1 MASNTQQYFFCVDC
15 MEGNLMKD
23 KYDLNCSMHSIC
35 ADCAKRRIDARCF
48 FDCNGV
54 CQFLDCGTYHPTPAQ
69 SDETQE
75 QLEEELEESEDN
87 HTEET
92 GLMIFVDNSNNWIE
106 AKKLQAKRK
115 NFKTSEDPRIRI
127 DIGELTDLIANG
139 RPMCKGILYGSEPP
153 KVDSVWEKIREKGWE
168 VETKTR
174 SKITGKEKQVDTQ
187 LVATITK
194 TAINTPTRMR
204 GTIVVVTGDADIIPA
219 LEEVIEA
226 GQWKLEIYMWKHAIA
241 KDLKEFEKD
250 HKNRVQIIYLDKYLS
265 QATFTNRKFDRK
277 KKLKGRTEVVLS
289 LFPKAFKGYDPD
301 ESWLED
307 LEVITQW
314 PFQHYWY
321 EIDGKRTDHLV
332 LVFTKDKG
340 ESFDVD
346 QFLSDINK
354 YHSLPKLD
362 RARRMTD
369 KFKEEMK
376 WRKEMEAENVGA
388 AAKWSIVHHKTKRR
402 KVLKLDIAYRY

>member
-1 MASNTQQYFFCVDC
+1 MASNTSQGFFCVDC
-15 MEGNLMKD
+15 METNFKMKNNLYCLK
-23 KYDLNCSMHSIC
+23 HSIC
-35 ADCAKRRIDARCF
+35 SDCVKKRMDAQCLL
-48 FDCNGV
+48 DCNGI
-54 CQFLDCGTYHPTPAQ
+54 CQILDFDTPTPTQ
-69 SDETQE
+69 SKDEAE
-75 QLEEELEESEDN
+75 VEEEDRIA
-87 HTEET
+87 ET
-92 GLMIFVDNSNNWIE
+92 GLMIFVDNSNIWIE

-127 DIGELTDLIANG
+127 DIGKLTDLIANG

-168 VETKTR
+168 VVTKTR
-174 SKITGKEKQVDTQ
+174 SKITGKEKQVDAQ
-187 LVATITK
+187 LVVTITK
-194 TAINTPTRMR
+194 TAIKTPAKRR

-241 KDLKEFEKD
+241 KNLKDFEKA
-250 HKNRVQIIYLDKYLS
+250 HKNRVRIIHLDDYLS
-265 QATFTNRKFDRK
+265 TATFTNRKFDIE
-277 KKLKGRTEVVLS
+277 KKLKAKAEVVLS
-289 LFPKAFKGYDPD
+289 LFPRAFKGHDPD

-307 LEVITQW
+307 LEVITRW
-314 PFQHYWY
+314 PFQYYWY

-340 ESFDVD
+340 ESFNVD
-346 QFLSDINK
+346 QFLFDIN

-362 RARRMTD
+362 VAGRLTD
-369 KFKEEMK
+369 EFKEEIK

-388 AAKWSIVHHKTKRR
+388 AAKWSTVHHKTKRK
-402 KVLKLDIAYRY
+402 KVLKLDIAYRF